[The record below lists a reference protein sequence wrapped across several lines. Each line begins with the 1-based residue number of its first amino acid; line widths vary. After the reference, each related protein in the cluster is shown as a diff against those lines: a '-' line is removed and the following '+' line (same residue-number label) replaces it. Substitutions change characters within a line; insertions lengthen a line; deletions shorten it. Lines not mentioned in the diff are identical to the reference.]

1 MKYYYDIIKS
11 EIFFGGAVGMKKI
24 LLLVVIC
31 FLGTISGASA
41 NSLKVS
47 KIDYKLIYEHE
58 RNNELQYPLLLY
70 NDFTYI
76 AMRDAAKMF
85 GMEIVWNEDEKEI
98 RWAEKYER
106 PDIIRNNETALAV
119 GKAILK
125 RHFGDKI
132 NERSIFGVCYTEGG
146 LYYRN
151 LWQVS
156 VIYEPEDREYTEE
169 DMAIEADDFVDIE
182 PTSGR
187 FRVNGVG
194 QPGNS
199 LDHWD

>member
-1 MKYYYDIIKS
+1 
-11 EIFFGGAVGMKKI
+11 MKKI

-31 FLGTISGASA
+31 LLGTIAGASA

-47 KIDYKLIYEHE
+47 NIDYKLIYEHE

-85 GMEIVWNEDEKEI
+85 SMEIAWNEDEKEI

-151 LWQVS
+151 LWRIA
-156 VIYEPEDREYTEE
+156 VIYEPEDKEY
-169 DMAIEADDFVDIE
+169 DDVDIVLGFDDFVDIE

>member
-47 KIDYKLIYEHE
+47 NIDYKLIYEHE

-85 GMEIVWNEDEKEI
+85 SMEIVWNEDEKEI

-151 LWQVS
+151 LWRIA
-156 VIYEPEDREYTEE
+156 VIYEPEDKEY
-169 DMAIEADDFVDIE
+169 DDVDIVLGFDDFVDIE

-187 FRVNGVG
+187 FRVYGVG
-194 QPGNS
+194 QTGNS